1 MIVKTKFKKLSLPK
15 QYLTNDSCNDP
26 TVKLVAT
33 ALLGYVIKNP
43 TNPSITYAQLS
54 RLCQGKVH
62 YRNLDAPLGE
72 LSDLCVLNN
81 LPLISSVV
89 YNQNEN
95 RCGAGFFKYFYPHLP
110 EKDWD
115 KQFVECVNQV
125 IACKD
130 WENFL
135 KFLNR

>member
-1 MIVKTKFKKLSLPK
+1 MVIKSKFKKLSLPK

-33 ALLGYVIKNP
+33 ALLEYVIKNP
-43 TNPSITYAQLS
+43 VNPCITYAQLS

-62 YRNLDAPLGE
+62 YRNLDEPLGKI
-72 LSDLCVLNN
+72 SDLCIINN
-81 LPLISSVV
+81 LPPVSAVV

-110 EKDWD
+110 ECDWD
-115 KQFVECVNQV
+115 KQFVECIKQV
-125 IACKD
+125 MDCD
-130 WENFL
+130 TWEEFL
-135 KFLNR
+135 KIFE